1 VIRLPSLS
9 RWLATGLALICLVGE
24 ARALDPNHTLSQ
36 YLRQQWTTDNNFP
49 GGAIEAITQTAD
61 GYLWMGTEKGLVRF
75 DGVNFRLTSSFS
87 EFSGDPVSGLTT
99 DGQGRLCVI
108 FWGAGVLC
116 YRDGKFVNLA
126 SILRRTTLE
135 AVSSWRER
143 DGATLLTDLMDGIL
157 RVRGESVQML
167 ASPTVLPPSLVLGM
181 AETEDGRIWLGTLA
195 GLFYFADGRTTRV
208 TGISNEKINCLLPV
222 GDRELWVGT
231 SKGLYRSDGTLFSRV
246 KLPRA
251 VAGVQVLA
259 LLRDH
264 DGNVWAGTTRGLL
277 RINASGVSFSD
288 EGDFGSVGINTLFE
302 DREGNLWAGGG
313 RGLERIRDGTFVTYT
328 LAAGSPPSKQGGP
341 VYADR
346 ENRTWFAPDGGGL
359 YVMKDGR
366 AQALKSSLL
375 DKEVIYSIT
384 GLKNEIWIGTQ
395 HRGLIRFEYRDG
407 LIGGKTYTEANGLA
421 ENSVFAVYQARDGA
435 VWAGTLTSGVSKF
448 KDGGFVT
455 YTTADGLASNTVSAI
470 LETRDG
476 TIWFATPN
484 GLSSLSRGH
493 WTAYTTGDGLPSNS
507 VNCLFEDVSGVLW
520 IATSRGL
527 AFFKS
532 GHVQVPRDAPDSLR
546 EEAFGMSEDKEGR
559 LWIASSDH
567 VLRVSNQKL
576 SSGVLSPAEVYEY
589 GAADGLPNTTGVKR
603 SRSVVADGE
612 GRIWFSLTRGLA
624 VVDPSHITNNSAP
637 ALPHVEAIM
646 ADGNPIA
653 VDTLARIPS
662 SRKRITF
669 MYSGLSLAVPERI
682 RFRYFLDGF
691 DRSWSE
697 PTAAREAV
705 YTNLSPRLYRFRV
718 IASNSYGQ
726 WNDSEA
732 AISLEVDPAFWQ
744 TGWFRVSCLATFLAL
759 LWALYQL
766 RLRQV
771 AHQFNIRLEERVI
784 ERTRIARDLHDT
796 LLQSFHGLLLRFQT
810 VSNLL
815 PAGEPKQKLDS
826 AIDRAAQAITEGRD
840 AVQGLR
846 SSTVET
852 NDLALALNTLGEE
865 LAGDESNPN
874 SAKFHVA
881 VEGTPRNL
889 RPLLR
894 DEVYRI
900 AGEALRN
907 AFRHAQAGRIEV
919 EIRYDERQLRLR
931 MRDDGKGIDPK
942 LLSSEDGRAGHY
954 GLHGMRERAKVVGG
968 KLAVW
973 SELDSGTEVEL
984 SIPASHAYDPHSARR
999 RSWLTEKL
1007 SGKLSGKDTEMKS

>member
-1 VIRLPSLS
+1 MPSPS
-9 RWLATGLALICLVGE
+9 RWLAAGIALLCLVGE

-36 YLRQQWTTDNNFP
+36 YLRQQWTTDTNFP
-49 GGAIEAITQTAD
+49 GGAIDAITQTAD

-135 AVSSWRER
+135 VVSSWREE
-143 DGATLLTDLMDGIL
+143 DGASLLTDLMDGIL
-157 RVRGESVQML
+157 RVRGESFQML
-167 ASPTVLPPSLVLGM
+167 APRTVLPPSLVLGI
-181 AETEDGRIWLGTLA
+181 AETHDGRIWLGTLV

-208 TGISNEKINCLLPV
+208 TGVANGKINCLLPG

-231 SKGLYRSDGTLFSRV
+231 SKGLYRWNGTVLSRV
-246 KLPRA
+246 TLPRA
-251 VAGVQVLA
+251 LAGVQILT

-288 EGDFGSVGINTLFE
+288 EGDFGSGGINALFE

-313 RGLERIRDGTFVTYT
+313 RGLERIRDGTFVTYP
-328 LAAGSPPSKQGGP
+328 LAAGSPPSKQDGP
-341 VYADR
+341 VYADD
-346 ENRTWFAPDGGGL
+346 ENRTWFAPAGGGL

-366 AQALKSSLL
+366 TQALTSPLL
-375 DKEVIYSIT
+375 DKEMIYSIT

-395 HRGLIRFEYRDG
+395 HSGLKRFEYRDG
-407 LIGGKTYTEANGLA
+407 LIGGKTYTQADGLA
-421 ENSVFAVYQARDGA
+421 ENSVFAVYQGRDRA

-448 KDGGFVT
+448 KDGSFVT

-484 GLSSLSRGH
+484 GLSSLAYAH
-493 WTAYTTGDGLPSNS
+493 WTTYTTGDGLPSNS
-507 VNCLFEDVSGVLW
+507 VNCLFEDFSGVLW
-520 IATSRGL
+520 IGTSRGL

-532 GHVQVPRDAPDSLR
+532 GRVEAPRDAPDSLR
-546 EEAFGMSEDKEGR
+546 EEAFGMSEDKDGW
-559 LWIASSDH
+559 LWIATSGH

-576 SSGVLSPAEVYEY
+576 SSGVLSSAEVSEY
-589 GAADGLPNTTGVKR
+589 GAADGLPNATGVKR

-612 GRIWFSLTRGLA
+612 GRIWFSLTRGLSVA
-624 VVDPSHITNNSAP
+624 DPSHITNNSAP

-646 ADGNPIA
+646 ADNNPIA

-669 MYSGLSLAVPERI
+669 MFSGLSLSVPERV

-744 TGWFRVSCLATFLAL
+744 TWWFRVSCVATFLAL

-771 AHQFNIRLEERVI
+771 AQQFNIRLEERVT

-826 AIDRAAQAITEGRD
+826 AIDQAAQAITEGRD

-846 SSTVET
+846 SSTIET
-852 NDLALALNTLGEE
+852 NDLAMALNTLGEE

-874 SAKFHVA
+874 SAEVHVA

-889 RPLLR
+889 HAILR

-907 AFRHAQAGRIEV
+907 AFRHAQARRIEV

-931 MRDDGKGIDPK
+931 VRDDGKGIDPQ
-942 LLSSEDGRAGHY
+942 LLSEDGRAGHY
-954 GLHGMRERAKVVGG
+954 GLHGMRERAKVAGG
-968 KLAVW
+968 KLTVW
-973 SELDSGTEVEL
+973 SQLDSGTEVEL
-984 SIPASHAYDPHSARR
+984 SIPASHAYEPDSARR

-1007 SGKLSGKDTEMKS
+1007 SGKLPGKDTEMKS

>member
-1 VIRLPSLS
+1 VIRIPSPS
-9 RWLATGLALICLVGE
+9 RWLATGLALICLAGE

-36 YLRQQWTTDNNFP
+36 YLREQWTTDNNFQ
-49 GGAIEAITQTAD
+49 GGAINAITQTAD

-99 DGQGRLCVI
+99 DGDGRLCVI

-135 AVSSWRER
+135 VASSWREE
-143 DGATLLTDLMDGIL
+143 DGASLVTDLIDGIL
-157 RVRGESVQML
+157 RVRGENVQVL
-167 ASPTVLPPSLVLGM
+167 APPTVLPPSLVLAI
-181 AETEDGRIWLGTLA
+181 AETRDGKIWLGTVA
-195 GLFYFADGRTTRV
+195 GLFYFTDGRTTRV
-208 TGISNEKINCLLPV
+208 TGISDKKINCLLPV
-222 GDRELWVGT
+222 GDRELWIGT
-231 SKGLYRSDGTLFSRV
+231 GKGLYRWNGTLLNRV

-251 VAGVQVLA
+251 LAGVQVLA

-288 EGDFGSVGINTLFE
+288 ESDFGSGSINALFE
-302 DREGNLWAGGG
+302 DREGNLWAGGA
-313 RGLERIRDGTFVTYT
+313 RGLERIQDGTFVSYT
-328 LAAGSPPSKQGGP
+328 LAAGSPPSKQDGP
-341 VYADR
+341 VYVDS
-346 ENRTWFAPDGGGL
+346 ENRAWFAPAGGGL

-366 AQALKSSLL
+366 AQELKSSLL
-375 DKEVIYSIT
+375 HKEVIYSIT
-384 GLKNEIWIGTQ
+384 GRKNEIWIGTQ
-395 HRGLIRFEYRDG
+395 HSGLKRFEYRNG
-407 LIGGKTYTEANGLA
+407 LIGGKTYTQANGLA
-421 ENSVFAVYQARDGA
+421 ENSVFAVYQSQDGV
-435 VWAGTLTSGVSKF
+435 VWAGTLTSGVSEF
-448 KDGGFVT
+448 KDGRFAT

-493 WTAYTTGDGLPSNS
+493 WTTYATGDGLPSNS
-507 VNCLFEDVSGVLW
+507 VNCLFEDSSGVLW
-520 IATSRGL
+520 IGTSRGL

-532 GHVQVPRDAPDSLR
+532 GRVQVPRDPPDSLR
-546 EEAFGMSEDKEGR
+546 EEAFGMSEDKEGW
-559 LWIASSDH
+559 LWIATSGH

-576 SSGVLSPAEVYEY
+576 SSGVLSSAEVCEY
-589 GAADGLPNTTGVKR
+589 GAADGLPNAKGVKR
-603 SRSVVADGE
+603 SRSVIADGE
-612 GRIWFSLTRGLA
+612 GRIWFSLTRRLS
-624 VVDPSHITNNSAP
+624 VVDPSHITNSSAP

-646 ADGNPIA
+646 ADNDPIT
-653 VDTLARIPS
+653 VGELVRIPS
-662 SRKRITF
+662 SRRRITF

-691 DRSWSE
+691 DRGWSE

-705 YTNLSPRLYRFRV
+705 YTNLSPGSYRFRM

-744 TGWFRVSCLATFLAL
+744 TWWFRVSCTVAFLAL

-771 AHQFNIRLEERVI
+771 ARQFNTRLEERVS

-826 AIDRAAQAITEGRD
+826 AIDQAAQAITEGRD

-852 NDLALALNTLGEE
+852 NDLALTINTLGQE
-865 LAGDESNPN
+865 LASGETNPN
-874 SAKFHVA
+874 AAEFHVE
-881 VEGTPRNL
+881 VEGTPQNL
-889 RPLLR
+889 HPILR

-907 AFRHAQAGRIEV
+907 AFKHAQAQRIEV

-931 MRDDGKGIDPK
+931 VRDDGKGIDAK
-942 LLSSEDGRAGHY
+942 HLDGDRYVGHY
-954 GLHGMRERAKVVGG
+954 GLRGMRERAKLMGG
-968 KLAVW
+968 KLTVW

-984 SIPASHAYDPHSARR
+984 GIPASRAYETSPARP
-999 RSWLTEKL
+999 RSWLTEKF
-1007 SGKLSGKDTEMKS
+1007 SGKDTEMKS